1 MHLLKKKKN
10 TYPLISTKK
19 CFIMLLLKEQKITKY
34 CRFIDA
40 ETLFDDIK
48 SKKVGIED
56 LEKKRTEFESKLIS
70 VRIGGNKSKKQL
82 SEIENITKFYK
93 SQEEVNKYYNDYL
106 EMVHKDTYDWKRS
119 QNITSKQLL
128 PRLRIAFAQVKAGN
142 TSEKLLN
149 EICQIIYSLYQ
160 EKEITKEVYDS
171 IMKAIKL
178 Q

>member
-1 MHLLKKKKN
+1 
-10 TYPLISTKK
+10 
-19 CFIMLLLKEQKITKY
+19 
-34 CRFIDA
+34 
-40 ETLFDDIK
+40 
-48 SKKVGIED
+48 
-56 LEKKRTEFESKLIS
+56 
-70 VRIGGNKSKKQL
+70 
-82 SEIENITKFYK
+82 
-93 SQEEVNKYYNDYL
+93 
-106 EMVHKDTYDWKRS
+106 MVHKGTYDWKRS

>member
-1 MHLLKKKKN
+1 
-10 TYPLISTKK
+10 
-19 CFIMLLLKEQKITKY
+19 
-34 CRFIDA
+34 
-40 ETLFDDIK
+40 
-48 SKKVGIED
+48 
-56 LEKKRTEFESKLIS
+56 
-70 VRIGGNKSKKQL
+70 
-82 SEIENITKFYK
+82 
-93 SQEEVNKYYNDYL
+93 
-106 EMVHKDTYDWKRS
+106 MVHKDTYDWKRS

-142 TSEKLLN
+142 TSVKLLN